1 MHGSVSGYLLVNA
14 EVDSMGGVIDSG
26 GGIGVKTSPRRTAIE
41 KAQAELRQEY
51 DVREERRRELEFLEK
66 GGNPLDFKF
75 GIATSH
81 SVQSTSLTDQQAEH
95 FVNRY
100 IRVWCSSHIN
110 FME

>member
-1 MHGSVSGYLLVNA
+1 
-14 EVDSMGGVIDSG
+14 
-26 GGIGVKTSPRRTAIE
+26 
-41 KAQAELRQEY
+41 
-51 DVREERRRELEFLEK
+51 LEFLEK